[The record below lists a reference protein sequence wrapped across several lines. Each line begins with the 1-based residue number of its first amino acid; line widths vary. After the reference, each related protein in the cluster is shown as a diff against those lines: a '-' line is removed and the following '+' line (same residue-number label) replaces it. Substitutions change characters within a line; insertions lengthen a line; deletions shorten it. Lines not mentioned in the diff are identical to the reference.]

1 MTLARLRTT
10 TQEVWQYAIRG
21 ILTPGWVLDCTEW
34 HDDGLYLVRRSGKQ
48 LILPGEYLIRDLD
61 DPSNHEWMTE
71 ADFLREYEL
80 T

>member
-1 MTLARLRTT
+1 MTTARLRTT

-21 ILTPGWVLDCTEW
+21 ILTPQWVIDCTEW

-48 LILPGEYLIRDLD
+48 RVDPLDWLIRDLD
-61 DPSNHEWMTE
+61 GDPLWMTND
-71 ADFLREYEL
+71 DFQREYEL